1 MKNSKNSSVDAKQFD
16 LSQHNLK
23 WMLTT
28 DDNGDG
34 TVSPHRYY
42 MALFEELPSNTRFHG
57 KHINA
62 VTLVQCLRKNY
73 TTYIANNTVDNIN
86 GNESLFSLLL
96 IFNEYPGYMF
106 YCYNLMNEFEER
118 DESALPPFA
127 HYAEQTLVLF
137 RPSEDSNR
145 NNPQFE
151 KSIDTLVAQ
160 SVSNPQAE
168 PSIHTIQANMHG
180 FRIGTHKVSDHFI
193 INNLDVNYGMGF
205 TSFHH
210 ELMERF
216 NNGTKGLVLFHGNPG
231 TGKTYYIRHLLRQM
245 ADSKKKVL
253 YIPPNMV
260 DQMTSPELMTFVTK
274 TITDWSKKG
283 IFCVLLIED
292 AEPLLEKRREGVRI
306 QGVTNLL
313 NMSDG
318 LLNDI
323 LKLQI
328 ICTFNVGLR
337 KLDSALLR
345 PGRLLARKEFKALST
360 LDANLLAQRLGI
372 DHHFDRAATLSEIYS
387 FATDQHT
394 LTHDGFSDEDDEPN
408 PLDID

>member
-42 MALFEELPSNTRFHG
+42 MALFEELPSTTRYLG
-57 KHINA
+57 EHIIA
-62 VTLVQCLRKNY
+62 VTLVQLLRKNY
-73 TTYIANNTVDNIN
+73 NTHIANNTVDNIN
-86 GNESLFSLLL
+86 GRESLFSLLL

-106 YCYNLMNEFEER
+106 YCYCLQNEDEE
-118 DESALPPFA
+118 APPFA
-127 HYAEQTLVLF
+127 YYGHAQIVLF

-145 NNPQFE
+145 YNPEFE
-151 KSIDTLVAQ
+151 KSIATLVAQ
-160 SVSNPQAE
+160 CVSKPRVE
-168 PSIHTIQANMHG
+168 PSIYTVETNSNG
-180 FRIGTHKVSDHFI
+180 YKIGEHKVSDHFI

-205 TSFHH
+205 TGFHK

-216 NNGTKGLVLFHGNPG
+216 NNSTKGLVLFHGKPG

-260 DQMTSPELMTFVTK
+260 DYMTSPDLMTFVTK
-274 TITDWSKKG
+274 TITEWSKKEV
-283 IFCVLLIED
+283 FCVLLIED
-292 AEPLLEKRREGVRI
+292 AEPLLEKRKEGVRI

-345 PGRLLARKEFKALST
+345 PGRLLARKEFKALSV

-387 FATDQHT
+387 FAKDQYT
-394 LTHDGFSDEDDEPN
+394 LTHEGFSDEDDEPN